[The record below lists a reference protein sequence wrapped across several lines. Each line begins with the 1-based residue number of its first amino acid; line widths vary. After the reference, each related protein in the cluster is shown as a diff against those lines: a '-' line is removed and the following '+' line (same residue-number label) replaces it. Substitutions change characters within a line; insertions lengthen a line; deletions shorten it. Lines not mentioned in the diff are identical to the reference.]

1 MDDSHIKTFSLTI
14 NLVGLSRGARIWR
27 RFTRLSSLLVALSI
41 AMLLAGCETVHFY
54 SQAATGQLKILA
66 GREPIDRLLR
76 DEATDPKLRRQL
88 EWVQSI
94 RAYAAGELHLPVGSA
109 YSEFTQLE
117 QEYALW
123 NLVAAPEFSLSP
135 KRWCYP
141 IAGCASYR
149 GYFNKRDAQVQEGR
163 LQAQGYD
170 VYLGP
175 VPAYSTLGW
184 FDDPVL
190 SSFVDWKPDRL
201 ASLLFHELAHRRLY
215 IGGDTQFNESFAT
228 AVSRIALPDWRR
240 RNGLPAPKVAN
251 VEQARRVNGLMVSAR
266 RQLQSLYASDLSVP
280 EKRQRKAQTLQRLRY
295 CYRKE
300 SEGWTQDEKFARMIE
315 KTNNATL
322 ALVSEYQSQVPAF
335 VQLYRDSGSDWQAF
349 YRAVEQLGALPKS
362 ERKARLDAL
371 SKRILGSNATQT
383 SSKKVTGPSLH
394 SDTCMSAAN

>member
-14 NLVGLSRGARIWR
+14 NLAGLFREARIWR
-27 RFTRLSSLLVALSI
+27 RFSRLSSLLVALST

-76 DEATDPKLRRQL
+76 DEETDPKLRRQL

-149 GYFNKRDAQVQEGR
+149 GYFNKRDAQVQEQR

-240 RNGLPAPKVAN
+240 RNGIPAPKVAN

-266 RQLQSLYASDLSVP
+266 RQLQALYASDLSAP
-280 EKRQRKAQTLQRLRY
+280 EKRQRKTQTLQRLRY

-300 SEGWTQDEKFARMIE
+300 SEGWTQDEKFTQMIE

-335 VQLYRDSGSDWQAF
+335 VQLYRDSGSDWEAF
-349 YRAVEQLGALPKS
+349 YRAVEQLGALPKP

-371 SKRILGSNATQT
+371 TKRILGSTAAQT

>member
-1 MDDSHIKTFSLTI
+1 MDDSLKKSFLLHFK
-14 NLVGLSRGARIWR
+14 LVAKYRLRSNWRAGLR
-27 RFTRLSSLLVALSI
+27 LLVVAL
-41 AMLLAGCETVHFY
+41 ALFAAGCETVHFY

-66 GREPIDRLLR
+66 GRKSIDRLVD
-76 DEATDPKLRRQL
+76 DEQTDPKLRRQL
-88 EWVQSI
+88 QWVRAI

-109 YSEFTQLE
+109 YSDFTQLE
-117 QEYALW
+117 DEYALY
-123 NLVAAPEFSLSP
+123 NVIAAPEFSLSP

-149 GYFNKRDAQVQEGR
+149 GYFDKRDAEA
-163 LQAQGYD
+163 QAGHLRAEGYD

-190 SSFVDWKPDRL
+190 SSFVDWSPDRL
-201 ASLLFHELAHRRLY
+201 ASLLFHELAHRRVY
-215 IGGDTQFNESFAT
+215 IAGDTRFNESFAT

-251 VEQARRVNGLMVSAR
+251 VEQARRVNGLMVAAR
-266 RQLQSLYASDLSVP
+266 KQLQDIYASDLADS
-280 EKRQRKAQTLQRLRY
+280 EKRSRKASTLRRLRQ

-300 SEGWTQDEKFARMIE
+300 SEGWTQDEKFAQMIE

-335 VQLYRDSGSDWQAF
+335 VQLYKDSGGDWDAF
-349 YRAVEQLGALPKS
+349 YRAVEQLGAQSKQ
-362 ERKARLDAL
+362 ERKARLESL
-371 SKRILGSNATQT
+371 NKRAQASVEAQA
-383 SSKKVTGPSLH
+383 SSKNVTGPSLQ
-394 SDTCMSAAN
+394 SETCMSAAN

>member
-1 MDDSHIKTFSLTI
+1 MML
-14 NLVGLSRGARIWR
+14 A
-27 RFTRLSSLLVALSI
+27 LLP
-41 AMLLAGCETVHFY
+41 LAGCETVQFY

-66 GREPIDRLLR
+66 GRKSIDRLVV
-76 DEATDPKLRRQL
+76 DAQTDAKLKQQL
-88 EWVQSI
+88 EWVRAI

-109 YSEFTQLE
+109 YSSFTQLE
-117 QEYALW
+117 GEYALW

-135 KRWCYP
+135 KKWCYP

-149 GYFNKRDAQVQEGR
+149 GYFAKADAEFHAGR
-163 LQAQGYD
+163 LRAEGYD

-190 SSFVDWKPDRL
+190 SSFVNWKPDRL
-201 ASLLFHELAHRRLY
+201 ASLLFHELAHRRVY
-215 IGGDTQFNESFAT
+215 IAGDTRFNESFAT

-240 RNGLPAPKVAN
+240 RNGLPAPRVAS
-251 VEQARRVNGLMVSAR
+251 VEQARRVNGLMVAAR
-266 RQLQSLYASDLSVP
+266 KQLQAIYQSDQPLT
-280 EKRQRKAQTLQRLRY
+280 EKRERKAQTLQQLRR
-295 CYRKE
+295 CYRQA
-300 SEGWTQDEKFARMIE
+300 SAGWVQDEKFSRMIE

-335 VQLYRDSGSDWQAF
+335 VQLYKDSGRDWEAF
-349 YRAVEQLGALPKS
+349 YSAVERLGALPKA
-362 ERKARLDAL
+362 ERKARLEVLNTRAQ
-371 SKRILGSNATQT
+371 A

>member
-1 MDDSHIKTFSLTI
+1 ML
-14 NLVGLSRGARIWR
+14 
-27 RFTRLSSLLVALSI
+27 I
-41 AMLLAGCETVHFY
+41 AALLAGGCETVHFY

-66 GREPIDRLLR
+66 GRKPIDRLVQ
-76 DEATDPKLRRQL
+76 DEDTDPKLRRQL
-88 EWVQSI
+88 EWVRAI

-109 YSEFTQLE
+109 YSDFTQLE
-117 QEYALW
+117 DEYVLY

-149 GYFNKRDAQVQEGR
+149 GYFNKRDAEVNEGR
-163 LQAQGYD
+163 LRAQGYD

-190 SSFVDWKPDRL
+190 SSFVDWKPERL
-201 ASLLFHELAHRRLY
+201 ASLLFHELAHRRVY
-215 IGGDTQFNESFAT
+215 IGGDTRFNESFAT

-240 RNGLPAPKVAN
+240 RHGFPEPKVAN
-251 VEQARRVNGLMVSAR
+251 VEQARRVNSLMVTAR
-266 RQLQSLYASDLSVP
+266 AQLKDIYDSDATTEEKRARKARTLRQL
-280 EKRQRKAQTLQRLRY
+280 RH
-295 CYRKE
+295 CYRQA
-300 SEGWTQDEKFARMIE
+300 SEGWTEDKKFTRMIE

-335 VQLYRDSGSDWQAF
+335 VQLYRDSGSDWEAF
-349 YRAVEQLGALPKS
+349 YTAVEQLGALPKD
-362 ERKARLDAL
+362 ERKQRLEAL
-371 SKRILGSNATQT
+371 NERAQA
-383 SSKKVTGPSLH
+383 SSRKVTGPSLH

>member
-1 MDDSHIKTFSLTI
+1 MDDSLIQRFLSRVKLAAQPRLFIFACEKGRPLLRLLV
-14 NLVGLSRGARIWR
+14 LVGAI
-27 RFTRLSSLLVALSI
+27 
-41 AMLLAGCETVHFY
+41 LAGGCETVYFY

-66 GREPIDRLLR
+66 GRESIDCLVQ
-76 DEATDPKLRRQL
+76 EEQTDPKLRRQL

-94 RAYAAGELHLPVGSA
+94 RAYAAGELHLPVGTA
-109 YSEFTQLE
+109 YSDFTQLE
-117 QEYALW
+117 DEYVLY
-123 NLVAAPEFSLSP
+123 NVVAAPEFSLSP

-149 GYFNKRDAQVQEGR
+149 GYFDKRDAQTQAGQLR
-163 LQAQGYD
+163 AQGYD

-201 ASLLFHELAHRRLY
+201 ASLLFHELAHRRVY
-215 IGGDTQFNESFAT
+215 IAGDTQFNESFAT
-228 AVSRIALPDWRR
+228 AVSRIALPAWRK
-240 RNGLPAPKVAN
+240 RNGIPAPRVAN

-266 RQLQSLYASDLSVP
+266 RQLQDIYRSDLTDD
-280 EKRQRKAQTLQRLRY
+280 EKRERKANTLQRLRH

-300 SEGWTQDEKFARMIE
+300 SEGWTQDEKFAQMIE

-335 VQLYRDSGSDWQAF
+335 VQLYKDSGGDWEAF
-349 YRAVEQLGALPKS
+349 YRAVEQLGAESK
-362 ERKARLDAL
+362 EQRKTQLAAL
-371 SKRILGSNATQT
+371 SKRARASMEGQT

>member
-1 MDDSHIKTFSLTI
+1 
-14 NLVGLSRGARIWR
+14 
-27 RFTRLSSLLVALSI
+27 
-41 AMLLAGCETVHFY
+41 MLLTGCETVHFY

-66 GREPIDRLLR
+66 GRKPIDRLLR
-76 DEATDPKLRRQL
+76 DEETDPKLRRQL

-149 GYFNKRDAQVQEGR
+149 GYFNKRDAQVQERR

-190 SSFVDWKPDRL
+190 SSFVDWTPDRL

-240 RNGLPAPKVAN
+240 RNGIPAPKVAN

-266 RQLQSLYASDLSVP
+266 RQLQALYASNLSAP

-295 CYRKE
+295 CYRTE
-300 SEGWTQDEKFARMIE
+300 SEGWTQDEKFTQMIE

-335 VQLYRDSGSDWQAF
+335 VQLYRDSGSDWEAF
-349 YRAVEQLGALPKS
+349 YRAVEQLGALPKP

-371 SKRILGSNATQT
+371 TKRILGSSAAQT